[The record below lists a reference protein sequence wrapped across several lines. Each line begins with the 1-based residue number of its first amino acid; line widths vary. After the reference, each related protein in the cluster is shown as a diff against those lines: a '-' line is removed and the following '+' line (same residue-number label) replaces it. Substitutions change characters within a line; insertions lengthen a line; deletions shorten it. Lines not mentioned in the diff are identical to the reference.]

1 MRVTHPSPLT
11 QPNEVIF
18 LSLNPKGRFAMSL
31 QLMLA
36 TGTISLAFV
45 LYTVGVFWE
54 RAAGRLRLPHL
65 VVFWCGLVFD
75 TLGTTIMTGIAGS
88 GASLGAAA
96 GGPNLHGITGA
107 LAIVLMLFH
116 ASWATVT
123 YVRRSER
130 RLASFHRLSIA
141 VWLVWTLPYAMGL
154 LMGIPAIHMDGALAF
169 VHALAVTLFLAAVCV
184 LLPAALR
191 GRAMTSGPAR

>member
-1 MRVTHPSPLT
+1 
-11 QPNEVIF
+11 
-18 LSLNPKGRFAMSL
+18 MSL

-45 LYTVGVFWE
+45 LYTIGVFWE

-65 VVFWCGLVFD
+65 IVFWCGLIFD
-75 TLGTTIMTGIAGS
+75 TLGTTIMTGIAGAPA
-88 GASLGAAA
+88 ASNAASALGGAAA
-96 GGPNLHGITGA
+96 SGGLNLHGITGA

-116 ASWATVT
+116 ASWATIT

-154 LMGIPAIHMDGALAF
+154 LMGIPTIHMDGVLSF
-169 VHALAVTLFLAAVCV
+169 VHALAVTLFFAATCV

-191 GRAMTSGPAR
+191 GRTHKTHESTL